1 MARGRSG
8 LRKEKGVS
16 TSGLSGERL
25 LLSDDPRTNT
35 LAQRAWLYTDDPA
48 LQVKIAGRPKVQLT
62 ADITQMSLQI
72 GNPEVD
78 EDNLAVS
85 ARHHPYQEEAHYGRR
100 MIVSGGVLTKSGYS
114 RSGVFLDDHDQ
125 EVRSTLRVHKR

>member
-78 EDNLAVS
+78 DDNHADK
-85 ARHHPYQEEAHYGRR
+85 HNPYQEDVHYGRR
-100 MIVSGGVLTKSGYS
+100 YIVSGGVLTKSGYA

-125 EVRSTLRVHKR
+125 EVRATLRVHKR